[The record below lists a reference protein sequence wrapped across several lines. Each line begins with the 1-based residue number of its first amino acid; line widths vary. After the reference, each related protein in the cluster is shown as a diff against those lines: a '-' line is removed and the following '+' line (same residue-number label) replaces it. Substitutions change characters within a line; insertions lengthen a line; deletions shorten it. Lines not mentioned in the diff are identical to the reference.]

1 MPAPKNSL
9 VIDPEGKVL
18 FASTFFCDLVHIDF
32 KKSGGKSFFDFIF
45 PEDTEM
51 VTARLEDS
59 KRPHASPFLLK
70 LKRSDGA
77 PVWTEFQALPIGA
90 TPGGVCAMTATV
102 TLASGPPETSSRS
115 AQKTNRSTSTQTCAT

>member
-51 VTARLEDS
+51 VTARLEPS

-77 PVWTEFQALPIGA
+77 PVWTEFQGLPIGS
-90 TPGGVCAMTATV
+90 TSGGVCAMTATV
-102 TLASGPPETSSRS
+102 TLVSGPPETSSR
-115 AQKTNRSTSTQTCAT
+115 